1 MATLTTLTFAADG
14 VGRFVSSAV
23 QLNNRV
29 ASVAVA
35 LSAAGSIAEGVQYE
49 CDFVPAN
56 EGLISETPNF
66 DMFIGELKSKG
77 LSEIEIEIETIRKN
91 VQL

>member
-1 MATLTTLTFAADG
+1 MNGIFELTFLADG

-23 QLNNRV
+23 QSNNRV

-35 LSAAGSIAEGVQYE
+35 LSAAGLIAEDVQYE

-56 EGLISETPNF
+56 EGLIFRNPKF
-66 DMFIGELKSKG
+66 LICL
-77 LSEIEIEIETIRKN
+77 
-91 VQL
+91 